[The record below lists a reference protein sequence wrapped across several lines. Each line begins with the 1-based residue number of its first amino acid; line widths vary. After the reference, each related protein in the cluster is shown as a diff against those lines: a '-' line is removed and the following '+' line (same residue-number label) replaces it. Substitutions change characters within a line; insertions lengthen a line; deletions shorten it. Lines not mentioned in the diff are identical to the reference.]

1 MAGFVTRRATGQQ
14 GSACVAA
21 RCVTLQGMKVT
32 LQFFFSCLVVLV
44 FVAAPSLAVARH
56 CGESRPCQCGDVVT
70 DDYTMTA
77 NLGPCEK
84 RGLAVASGVTLDCGK
99 QTIRG
104 SGERSEDFGIA
115 LQKNAT
121 GATIRNCI
129 VTGFQRGIRLKDVK
143 KNKILFNTV
152 HKNGNF
158 SSQVGYGIDVAGAQ
172 ENIFKGNFVHH
183 NADEGIHVGTGSHGN
198 TFLNNRVED
207 NGRENFYFLSADK
220 GMLREN
226 STRGGGS
233 SSVFIKHSAFLH
245 LEKNT
250 FHDKPVILRGNAHDN
265 VLIDNEVLNAGVRF
279 QPYEEQGSW
288 TYPSKNLVSGGKI
301 SGASECLSFASA
313 AENMVKDVALSE
325 CGRALVLKADVGPTE
340 NTIIGIPFTPKAA
353 LLDEKSILHVGWRLE
368 ILVKEKSGTPVV
380 GANVRGVDAKRQAVF
395 EAVTDT
401 TGAIP
406 PQDIIEQTRRGD
418 TGVTHM
424 PLLVRVSVG
433 KNTVSQEV
441 NVTKHTAVTITF
453 PENSR

>member
-1 MAGFVTRRATGQQ
+1 M
-14 GSACVAA
+14 
-21 RCVTLQGMKVT
+21 
-32 LQFFFSCLVVLV
+32 FFFYSWLMALF
-44 FVAAPSLAVARH
+44 FVAAPSSAVARP
-56 CGESRPCQCGDVVT
+56 CGGSRPCQCGDVVT
-70 DDYTMTA
+70 ADSTLTA

-99 QTIRG
+99 HTIRG
-104 SGERSEDFGIA
+104 TGERSEDFGIV

-121 GATIRNCI
+121 GATIRNCV

-158 SSQVGYGIDVAGAQ
+158 SSQVGYGIDVAGAR
-172 ENIFKGNFVHH
+172 ENLFKGNFVHH

-207 NGRENFYFLSADK
+207 NGRENFYFLFADK
-220 GMLREN
+220 GVLREN
-226 STRGGGS
+226 STRGGGAA
-233 SSVFIKHSAFLH
+233 SVFIKHSAFLH

-265 VLIDNEVLNAGVRF
+265 VLIDNEVLNAGIRF

-301 SGASECLSFASA
+301 SGASECLSFTSAS
-313 AENMVKDVALSE
+313 ENTVKDVALSQ
-325 CGRALVLKADVGPTE
+325 CGQAVVSKADVGPAE
-340 NTIIGIPFTPKAA
+340 NTIIGIPFTPKTA
-353 LLDEKSILHVGWRLE
+353 LLNEKSVLHVGWRLE
-368 ILVKEKSGTPVV
+368 ILVKEKSGVPVV
-380 GANVRGVDAKRQAVF
+380 GANVQGVDAKQQAVF
-395 EAVTDT
+395 EAVTDA

-406 PQDIIEQTRRGD
+406 SQDIIEQTRRGD
-418 TGVTHM
+418 TSVIHM

-433 KNTVSQEV
+433 KKTVSQEV
-441 NVTKHTAVTITF
+441 NVTKHAAVTITF
-453 PENSR
+453 PKSSR